1 MAHYT
6 RGAGQC
12 ITETFQTQIA
22 MSWRNLTNK
31 ALTKLSA
38 MICREFKI

>member
-12 ITETFQTQIA
+12 ITETFQAQIA
-22 MSWRNLTNK
+22 MSWRNLADK

-38 MICREFKI
+38 MIRREFKI

>member
-12 ITETFQTQIA
+12 ITEIFQAQIA
-22 MSWRNLTNK
+22 MSWRNLADK
-31 ALTKLSA
+31 VLTKLSA
-38 MICREFKI
+38 MIRREFKI

>member
-22 MSWRNLTNK
+22 MSWRNLADK

-38 MICREFKI
+38 MIRREFKI